1 MHLYHLISTY
11 THLHMKS
18 GLPIVSCW
26 LKERPPI
33 VSITF
38 HNQPKQQH
46 HQTTQHRYGTYH
58 QVIHAVTLIQFSPL
72 VCIWFNLTS
81 NLFIWVSGFSNS
93 RPNIY
98 LSTSLP
104 FYLSTSLPLYLSV
117 YVRHLSTDLF
127 IYLSIDQSVDPWAYG
142 SLYLSICP
150 SVNVHL
156 SIDWSIHLSTHQS
169 INPSIIIYPFV
180 HPSVSA
186 FLRLS
191 VHPSIHLSI
200 YLAEPTSV
208 SSNFHFSNFPTFSL
222 FLRQDAAKS
231 TYVTS
236 AGQVPRRCGYRAN

>member
-127 IYLSIDQSVDPWAYG
+127 IDLSIDQSVDPWAYG
-142 SLYLSICP
+142 SLYLSICQLID
-150 SVNVHL
+150 L
-156 SIDWSIHLSTHQS
+156 SIYLSIYHHQS
-169 INPSIIIYPFV
+169 IHPSIRFCISPSIRLSIYPFV
-180 HPSVSA
+180 HLSSRIKFCIFQIPFLELSNIQPVPSPGCCKEH
-186 FLRLS
+186 LR
-191 VHPSIHLSI
+191 
-200 YLAEPTSV
+200 
-208 SSNFHFSNFPTFSL
+208 NFCWPG
-222 FLRQDAAKS
+222 S
-231 TYVTS
+231 TAMRV
-236 AGQVPRRCGYRAN
+236 

>member
-104 FYLSTSLPLYLSV
+104 FYLSTSVPFCLCTAFV
-117 YVRHLSTDLF
+117 YRS
-127 IYLSIDQSVDPWAYG
+127 IYLSIYR
-142 SLYLSICP
+142 SICR
-150 SVNVHL
+150 SMGL
-156 SIDWSIHLSTHQS
+156 WISLSIHLSICECPSVHWLIYPSIYPSIHQS
-169 INPSIIIYPFV
+169 SSIHLSIHPFL
-180 HPSVSA
+180 HFSVY
-186 FLRLS
+186 
-191 VHPSIHLSI
+191 PSIHLSI
-200 YLAEPTSV
+200 CP
-208 SSNFHFSNFPTFSL
+208 FI
-222 FLRQDAAKS
+222 
-231 TYVTS
+231 
-236 AGQVPRRCGYRAN
+236 